1 MRAAEER
8 QRQLRAAEGPNPAQA
23 VAECLSALSAL
34 DAMGMWPG
42 ELDPISERQVDD
54 VRRRWARIEHRARAE
69 AVQVQTTQSAA
80 LSAAI
85 RRAVVR
91 FRSMFGGWRARCFV
105 PLSRCVEGQRPDAMP
120 GSQGAA
126 EPVRRR
132 ASERRRSVV

>member
-1 MRAAEER
+1 MRTAEEI
-8 QRQLRAAEGPNPAQA
+8 QRQLRAAEGPRPAQA

-42 ELDPISERQVDD
+42 ELDPISKRQVDD

-91 FRSMFGGWRARCFV
+91 FQV
-105 PLSRCVEGQRPDAMP
+105 D
-120 GSQGAA
+120 
-126 EPVRRR
+126 VRRLARTLLRTSAPMRGR
-132 ASERRRSVV
+132 AAARRHAREPGRR